1 MAKDETAAGRNLR
14 LAKVAHAFHEIDV
27 PKDRKTSALDM
38 AQASGLD
45 PARLF
50 KTLIVTTSEA
60 KLATAIVP
68 ADKDLDRKALAKH
81 LKTKRVDLADQKH
94 AEKITGYKAGA
105 ISPVGQKKQLPTFLD
120 ESAQTFDTIYVS
132 GGRWGLELEIAPNDL
147 IKATRGTLCLIAL
160 P

>member
-1 MAKDETAAGRNLR
+1 MAKDETAAGRSLR
-14 LAKVAHAFHEIDV
+14 LAKVPHSFHEIDV
-27 PKDRKTSALDM
+27 PKDRKTSAIEM
-38 AQASGLD
+38 AHASGLD

-68 ADKDLDRKALAKH
+68 ADKDLDRKALAK
-81 LKTKRVDLADQKH
+81 LMRTKRIDLADQTF
-94 AEKITGYKAGA
+94 AEKITGFKAGA
-105 ISPVGQKKQLPTFLD
+105 ISPVGQKKVLPSFLD
-120 ESAQTFDTIYVS
+120 ESAQAFDTIYVS

-147 IKATRGTLCLIAL
+147 IKAMRGTICAIAL